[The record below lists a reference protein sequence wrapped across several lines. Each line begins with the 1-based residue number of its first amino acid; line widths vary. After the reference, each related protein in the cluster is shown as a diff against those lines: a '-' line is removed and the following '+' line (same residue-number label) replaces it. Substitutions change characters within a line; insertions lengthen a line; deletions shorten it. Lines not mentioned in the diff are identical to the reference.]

1 MGNLDILI
9 VAPIFSVQLLIDGLL
24 IGAIFAMAAYGLALV
39 WGVMNVINIAQGDLV
54 ILGGYVTYTVA
65 LPWQFVVGIPP
76 DTSLFGLLLP
86 TFVLFEVTK
95 PEINPL
101 YGIPI
106 AAIVVGLVG
115 WVVYRIVICRVVDKD
130 LFISILATFGVSIL
144 MQQLIDQI
152 WGADIQSVESGLGTQ
167 FLFDNMVTVS
177 EIKVVAFVIVMVLGA
192 GLVAFLKRS
201 RLGQAI
207 RATAQNARAARIM
220 GIDTDK
226 VYAAT
231 FALNAAICGAAGA
244 LVVMT
249 WVIQPFIGLI
259 YTIRSFMIVI
269 VAGLGNL
276 AGVIAAGMGLGV
288 AEQFASFLLGAEF
301 QIGFVFGLLVVILVT
316 RSLLLARKR
325 KYLK

>member
-39 WGVMNVINIAQGDLV
+39 WGVMNVINIAQGDFV
-54 ILGGYVTYTVA
+54 ILGGYVTLQV
-65 LPWQFVVGIPP
+65 
-76 DTSLFGLLLP
+76 SLFGIHP
-86 TFVLFEVTK
+86 MF
-95 PEINPL
+95 
-101 YGIPI
+101 GIPI
-106 AAIVVGLVG
+106 AAVVVGGVG
-115 WVVYRIVICRVVDKD
+115 WVIYRVVICRIVDKD
-130 LFISILATFGVSIL
+130 LFISILATFGISIL

-152 WGADIQSVESGLGTQ
+152 WGADIQTADSGLGTL

-177 EIKVVAFVIVMVLGA
+177 EIKIVAFVIVMALGA
-192 GLVAFLKRS
+192 GLVVFLKRS

-276 AGVIAAGMGLGV
+276 AGVIVAGMGLGV
-288 AEQFASFLLGAEF
+288 VEQFASFLLGAEF

>member
-39 WGVMNVINIAQGDLV
+39 WGVMNVINIAQGDFV
-54 ILGGYVTYTVA
+54 ILGGYVTLQV
-65 LPWQFVVGIPP
+65 
-76 DTSLFGLLLP
+76 S
-86 TFVLFEVTK
+86 
-95 PEINPL
+95 L
-101 YGIPI
+101 YGIHPMFGIPI
-106 AAIVVGLVG
+106 SAVVVGGVG
-115 WVVYRIVICRVVDKD
+115 WVIYRIVICRVVDKD
-130 LFISILATFGVSIL
+130 LFISILATFGISIL
-144 MQQLIDQI
+144 LQQLIDQI
-152 WGADIQSVESGLGTQ
+152 WGADIQTADSGLGTL

-177 EIKVVAFVIVMVLGA
+177 EIKVVAFVIVMALGA
-192 GLVAFLKRS
+192 GLVVFLKRS

-276 AGVIAAGMGLGV
+276 AGVIVAGMGLGV
-288 AEQFASFLLGAEF
+288 VEQFASFLLGAEF

>member
-39 WGVMNVINIAQGDLV
+39 WGVMNVINIAQGDFV
-54 ILGGYVTYTVA
+54 ILGGYVTLQVSLA
-65 LPWQFVVGIPP
+65 GIHPM
-76 DTSLFGLLLP
+76 F
-86 TFVLFEVTK
+86 
-95 PEINPL
+95 
-101 YGIPI
+101 GIPI
-106 AAIVVGLVG
+106 SAVVVGGVG
-115 WVVYRIVICRVVDKD
+115 WVIYRIVICRVVDKD
-130 LFISILATFGVSIL
+130 LFISILATFGISIL
-144 MQQLIDQI
+144 LQQLIDQI
-152 WGADIQSVESGLGTQ
+152 WGADIQTADSGLGTL

-192 GLVAFLKRS
+192 GLVVFLKRS

-276 AGVIAAGMGLGV
+276 AGVIVAGMGLGV
-288 AEQFASFLLGAEF
+288 VEQFASFLLGAEF

>member
-9 VAPIFSVQLLIDGLL
+9 AAPIFSVQLLIDGLL

-39 WGVMNVINIAQGDLV
+39 WGVMNVINIAQGDFV
-54 ILGGYVTYTVA
+54 MLGGYVTLQVSLA
-65 LPWQFVVGIPP
+65 GIHPM
-76 DTSLFGLLLP
+76 F
-86 TFVLFEVTK
+86 
-95 PEINPL
+95 
-101 YGIPI
+101 GIPI
-106 AAIVVGLVG
+106 SAVVVGGVG
-115 WVVYRIVICRVVDKD
+115 WVIYRIVICRVVDKD
-130 LFISILATFGVSIL
+130 LFISILATFGISIL
-144 MQQLIDQI
+144 LQQLIDQI

-177 EIKVVAFVIVMVLGA
+177 EIKFVAFVIVMALGA

-220 GIDTDK
+220 GIDTDR

-259 YTIRSFMIVI
+259 YTIRSFMIVV

>member
-1 MGNLDILI
+1 MDSLDILI
-9 VAPIFSVQLLIDGLL
+9 AAPIFSVQLLIDGLL
-24 IGAIFAMAAYGLALV
+24 IGAIFAMAAYGMALV
-39 WGVMNVINIAQGDLV
+39 WGVMNVINIAQGEFV
-54 ILGGYVTYTVA
+54 ILGGYVTLQV
-65 LPWQFVVGIPP
+65 
-76 DTSLFGLLLP
+76 S
-86 TFVLFEVTK
+86 
-95 PEINPL
+95 L
-101 YGIPI
+101 YGIHPMFGIPI
-106 AAIVVGLVG
+106 SAVVVGAVG
-115 WVVYRIVICRVVDKD
+115 WAVYRIVICRVVDKD

-152 WGADIQSVESGLGTQ
+152 WGADIQSVNSGLGTQ
-167 FLFDNMVTVS
+167 FLFDDMVTVS
-177 EIKVVAFVIVMVLGA
+177 EIKVVAFVFVVILGA
-192 GLVAFLKRS
+192 GLVVFLKRS

-220 GIDTDK
+220 GIDTDR

-276 AGVIAAGMGLGV
+276 TGVIAAGMGLGV

>member
-1 MGNLDILI
+1 M
-9 VAPIFSVQLLIDGLL
+9 
-24 IGAIFAMAAYGLALV
+24 ALV
-39 WGVMNVINIAQGDLV
+39 WGVMNVINIAQGEFV
-54 ILGGYVTYTVA
+54 ILGGYVTLQVSLYGVHPMFGIPISA
-65 LPWQFVVGIPP
+65 VVVGI
-76 DTSLFGLLLP
+76 
-86 TFVLFEVTK
+86 
-95 PEINPL
+95 
-101 YGIPI
+101 
-106 AAIVVGLVG
+106 VG
-115 WVVYRIVICRVVDKD
+115 WVVYRVVIRRVVDKD
-130 LFISILATFGVSIL
+130 LFISILATFGISIL

-177 EIKVVAFVIVMVLGA
+177 EIKVVAFVFVVILGA
-192 GLVAFLKRS
+192 CLVVFLKRS

-220 GIDTDK
+220 GIDTDR
-226 VYAAT
+226 VSAAT

-301 QIGFVFGLLVVILVT
+301 QIGFVFGLLVAILIV
-316 RSLLLARKR
+316 RSMRLARKR

>member
-39 WGVMNVINIAQGDLV
+39 WGVMNVINIAQGDFV
-54 ILGGYVTYTVA
+54 ILGGYVTLQV
-65 LPWQFVVGIPP
+65 
-76 DTSLFGLLLP
+76 SLFGIHP
-86 TFVLFEVTK
+86 MF
-95 PEINPL
+95 
-101 YGIPI
+101 GIPI
-106 AAIVVGLVG
+106 AAVVVGGVG
-115 WVVYRIVICRVVDKD
+115 WVIYRVVICRIVDKD
-130 LFISILATFGVSIL
+130 LFISILATFGISIL

-152 WGADIQSVESGLGTQ
+152 WGADIQTADSGLGTL

-177 EIKVVAFVIVMVLGA
+177 EIKIVAFVIVMALGA
-192 GLVAFLKRS
+192 GLVVFLKRS

-276 AGVIAAGMGLGV
+276 AGVIVAGMGLGIV
-288 AEQFASFLLGAEF
+288 EQFASFLLGAEF

>member
-9 VAPIFSVQLLIDGLL
+9 AAPIFSVQLLIDGLL

-39 WGVMNVINIAQGDLV
+39 WGVMNVINIAQGDFV
-54 ILGGYVTYTVA
+54 ILGGYVTLQVSLA
-65 LPWQFVVGIPP
+65 GIHPM
-76 DTSLFGLLLP
+76 F
-86 TFVLFEVTK
+86 
-95 PEINPL
+95 
-101 YGIPI
+101 GIPI
-106 AAIVVGLVG
+106 SAVVVGSVG
-115 WVVYRIVICRVVDKD
+115 WVIYRIVICRVVDKD
-130 LFISILATFGVSIL
+130 LFISILATFGISIL
-144 MQQLIDQI
+144 LQQLIDQI

-177 EIKVVAFVIVMVLGA
+177 EIKFVAFVIVMALGA
-192 GLVAFLKRS
+192 GLVAFLNRS

-220 GIDTDK
+220 GIDTDR

-259 YTIRSFMIVI
+259 YTIRSFMIVV

>member
-39 WGVMNVINIAQGDLV
+39 WGVMNVINIAQGDFV
-54 ILGGYVTYTVA
+54 ILGGYVTLQVSLA
-65 LPWQFVVGIPP
+65 GIHPM
-76 DTSLFGLLLP
+76 F
-86 TFVLFEVTK
+86 
-95 PEINPL
+95 
-101 YGIPI
+101 GIPI
-106 AAIVVGLVG
+106 SAVVVGGVG
-115 WVVYRIVICRVVDKD
+115 WVIYRIVICRVVDKD
-130 LFISILATFGVSIL
+130 LFISILATFGISIL
-144 MQQLIDQI
+144 LQQLIDQI
-152 WGADIQSVESGLGTQ
+152 WGADIQSAESGLGTQ

-177 EIKVVAFVIVMVLGA
+177 EIKVVAFVFVMALGA

-220 GIDTDK
+220 GIATDK
-226 VYAAT
+226 VYAAP

-276 AGVIAAGMGLGV
+276 AGVMAAGMGLGV
-288 AEQFASFLLGAEF
+288 VEQFASFLLGAEF

>member
-9 VAPIFSVQLLIDGLL
+9 MAPIFSVQLLIDGLL

-39 WGVMNVINIAQGDLV
+39 WGVMNVINIAQGEFV
-54 ILGGYVTYTVA
+54 ILGGYVTLQVSLA
-65 LPWQFVVGIPP
+65 GVHPMFGIPISAVVVGI
-76 DTSLFGLLLP
+76 
-86 TFVLFEVTK
+86 
-95 PEINPL
+95 
-101 YGIPI
+101 
-106 AAIVVGLVG
+106 VG
-115 WVVYRIVICRVVDKD
+115 WVIYRIVICRVVDKD
-130 LFISILATFGVSIL
+130 LFISILATFGISIL
-144 MQQLIDQI
+144 LQQLIDQI

-167 FLFDNMVTVS
+167 FLFDDMVTVS
-177 EIKVVAFVIVMVLGA
+177 EIKVVAFVIVMALGA

>member
-9 VAPIFSVQLLIDGLL
+9 AAPIFSVQLLIDGLL

-39 WGVMNVINIAQGDLV
+39 WGVMNVINIAQGDFV
-54 ILGGYVTYTVA
+54 ILGGYVTLQVSLA
-65 LPWQFVVGIPP
+65 GIHPM
-76 DTSLFGLLLP
+76 F
-86 TFVLFEVTK
+86 
-95 PEINPL
+95 
-101 YGIPI
+101 GIPI
-106 AAIVVGLVG
+106 SAVVVGGVG
-115 WVVYRIVICRVVDKD
+115 WVIYRIVICRVVDKD
-130 LFISILATFGVSIL
+130 LFISILATFGISIL
-144 MQQLIDQI
+144 LQQLIDQI

-177 EIKVVAFVIVMVLGA
+177 EIKFVAFVIVMALGA

-220 GIDTDK
+220 GIDTDR

-259 YTIRSFMIVI
+259 YTIRSFMIVV

>member
-9 VAPIFSVQLLIDGLL
+9 MAPIFSVQLLIDGVL

-39 WGVMNVINIAQGDLV
+39 WGVMNVINIAQGEFV
-54 ILGGYVTYTVA
+54 ILGGYVTFQV
-65 LPWQFVVGIPP
+65 
-76 DTSLFGLLLP
+76 S
-86 TFVLFEVTK
+86 
-95 PEINPL
+95 L
-101 YGIPI
+101 YGIHPLFGIPI
-106 AAIVVGLVG
+106 SAVVVGFVG
-115 WVVYRIVICRVVDKD
+115 WVVYRVVICRVVDKD
-130 LFISILATFGVSIL
+130 LFISILATFGISIL

-152 WGADIQSVESGLGTQ
+152 WGADIQTADSGLGTR

-177 EIKVVAFVIVMVLGA
+177 EIKVVAFVIVVVLGA
-192 GLVAFLKRS
+192 GLVVFLKRS

-220 GIDTDK
+220 GIDTDR

-231 FALNAAICGAAGA
+231 FAINAAICGAAGA

-249 WVIQPFIGLI
+249 WVIQPFIGLV

-269 VAGLGNL
+269 IAGLGNL
-276 AGVIAAGMGLGV
+276 AGVMVAGMGLGV

>member
-39 WGVMNVINIAQGDLV
+39 WGVMNVINIAQGDFV
-54 ILGGYVTYTVA
+54 ILGGYVTLQV
-65 LPWQFVVGIPP
+65 
-76 DTSLFGLLLP
+76 SLFGIHP
-86 TFVLFEVTK
+86 MF
-95 PEINPL
+95 
-101 YGIPI
+101 GIPI
-106 AAIVVGLVG
+106 SAVVVGGVG
-115 WVVYRIVICRVVDKD
+115 WVIYRVVICRIVDKD
-130 LFISILATFGVSIL
+130 LFISILATFGISIL

-152 WGADIQSVESGLGTQ
+152 WGADIQTADSGLGTL

-177 EIKVVAFVIVMVLGA
+177 EIKIVAFVIVMALGA
-192 GLVAFLKRS
+192 GLVVFLKRS

-276 AGVIAAGMGLGV
+276 AGVIVAGMGLGIV
-288 AEQFASFLLGAEF
+288 EQFASFLLGAEF